1 VDSKNT
7 GRIETKSSRTA
18 AFTCLPRAASY
29 VDKRECYSGPDDIA
43 YILIPSFF
51 RLLLK
56 SWWLFKLFSWRFFP
70 HGIYEYVIARTKYF
84 DAVFIEALDNSF
96 DQIVIF
102 GAGFDSRALRFSE
115 LSKGTQIFELD
126 APITQQEKLKAYLS
140 KKLVIPENLVLVP
153 IDFNKDNLA
162 EKIVQAGFVAGKKSL
177 FMLEGVTMYLSQD
190 AVESTFRF
198 IADVSGIGSL
208 IVFDYIHAGVLR
220 RENKYYGEKDIYKT
234 VAKVGEEWTFALEE
248 NEVERFLGRYG
259 FLQKDHSGTRELEN
273 KYFRNSKGS
282 IVGKINGTHA
292 IVTGMKK

>member
-1 VDSKNT
+1 MDSKNT

-18 AFTCLPRAASY
+18 AFTCLSRAASY
-29 VDKRECYSGPDDIA
+29 VDKRECYSGPDNIA
-43 YILIPSFF
+43 YILIPTFF

-84 DAVFIEALDNSF
+84 DAVFIGSLENSF

-102 GAGFDSRALRFSE
+102 GAGFDSRALRFKN
-115 LSKGTQIFELD
+115 LNDGTRIFELD
-126 APITQQEKLKAYLS
+126 APITQQEKTKAYQS
-140 KKLVIPENLVLVP
+140 KRFVIPDNLVFVP
-153 IDFNKDNLA
+153 IDFNKESLS
-162 EKIVQAGFVAGKKSL
+162 EKITQAGFIAGKKTL
-177 FMLEGVTMYLSQD
+177 FMLEGVTMYLSQE
-190 AVESTFRF
+190 ALEGTFRF
-198 IADVSGIGSL
+198 ISDVSGRGSL

-248 NEVERFLGRYG
+248 NEVEPVLGRYG
-259 FLQKDHSGTRELEN
+259 FLQKNHSGTRELED
-273 KYFRNSKGS
+273 KYFRNSKGF

-292 IVTGMKK
+292 IVTGMKS